1 MAQPVL
7 GEVDVFTGV
16 QDVLMA
22 QPVLGEV
29 DVFTGVQDVGTYGV
43 FQGVKVLLPAGQ
55 TRV

>member
-1 MAQPVL
+1 
-7 GEVDVFTGV
+7 
-16 QDVLMA
+16 MA